1 MVPAQKPGSVED
13 PEARQA
19 LFGLMGIMSAGRCRA
34 LFLGLIEG
42 GKLTGTELRLVYQRN
57 GWDWNGGSCAAQL
70 SDIQRR
76 LRGHGWHLVHLP
88 CGGARLVAGENPRSR
103 AGMVQAKPAVNRGA
117 EHVKPDLAPRPAVP
131 VSAHIIA
138 ARRALTIKP
147 AEDGCCQYLVVRE
160 GRAVACGESAR
171 GTYCPRHRAA
181 VAGVPYR
188 EGMF

>member
-1 MVPAQKPGSVED
+1 MQPAHNTSSIHD
-13 PEARQA
+13 PANQQA

-42 GKLTGTELRLVYQRN
+42 GQLTGTELRLVYQRN
-57 GWDWNGGSCAAQL
+57 GWDWNAGSCAAQL

-76 LRGHGWHLVHLP
+76 LRGHGWHLTYLP

-103 AGMVQAKPAVNRGA
+103 AQSARPKPPVDRGA
-117 EHVKPDLAPRPAVP
+117 EHVKPQMAQRPAVP
-131 VSAHIIA
+131 VSTRIVAG
-138 ARRALTIKP
+138 RRELKIKP
-147 AEDGCCQYLVVRE
+147 AGEGCCQYLVVQE
-160 GRAVACGESAR
+160 GKAVPCGKASR
-171 GTYCPRHRAA
+171 GNYCPRHRAA